1 MVRER
6 IWYGVGLLFFLVCLW
21 QDVCLVG
28 DLLEDL
34 LEDLLVDLLL
44 CLLLSL
50 GLLVLCLFCL
60 WLLMY
65 LVLHTAEKC
74 PVPWHL

>member
-1 MVRER
+1 MVREP
-6 IWYGVGLLFFLVCLW
+6 IWYGVGLLCFLVHLW

-34 LEDLLVDLLL
+34 LDDLLL

-50 GLLVLCLFCL
+50 GLLALYLLCL
-60 WLLMY
+60 WLLVY
-65 LVLHTAEKC
+65 RVLHTAEKC